1 MKHLDLFSGYGGF
14 TIPAQKYGI
23 ETIGFSE
30 IDKYA
35 CSVLNYH
42 YPNIKNYGNIT
53 KIKGE
58 DLPTVDIITGGSPCQ
73 DLSVAGK
80 GAGLNGE
87 RSGLFFHFIRLIK
100 EKQPTYFVWENV
112 KGALSSQGGW
122 DFARVQIEMEQA
134 GYDVYWQVIN
144 AKDFGVPQNR
154 ERIFAIGVRKG
165 SGREILFEQRESR
178 QNPKQ
183 IIEGSQGSRVYDDTM
198 AVSQKALGGGQGA
211 KTGLY
216 AVGMIDVIA
225 KKRVHDTPVEINKF
239 LRLHRKKPIGS
250 IADKLA
256 LPKTQVEHYF
266 RTDSSRA
273 IPSPEIWIKLKELL
287 GFDDTYDKQVTEFY
301 EKEVE
306 FESTRRVYD
315 SKGVAK
321 TTDTSGTG
329 LYCVG
334 IIPESF
340 KEKGNARAVS
350 TVGSQHPMY
359 AIPSSNGNIHS
370 LDANYWKGSNNPNKS
385 RRSQIMI
392 PTQIGNSKKF
402 GNSTGSKEAYTL
414 RASEPNGV
422 IVHNL
427 QPRNPNRPSLLKNK
441 NAGGSGHL
449 QRQDGVTYTVDTGC
463 TQGIEIIG
471 STQKHSAKMENISPS
486 LTKAM
491 GDGGGHI
498 PMKIENMRIRR
509 LTPTECERLMG
520 LEDNWTAKGIV
531 DGKEVDISDTQR
543 YKMCGNGVVVNCVDY
558 IYNLIT
564 KTL

>member
-14 TIPAQKYGI
+14 TIPARKYNI

-42 YPNIKNYGNIT
+42 YPNIKNYGDIT
-53 KIKGE
+53 KIKAE

-134 GYDVYWQVIN
+134 GYDVWWQVLN

-154 ERIFAIGVRKG
+154 ERIFAIGIRKG
-165 SGREILFEQRESR
+165 SGREVLFEQISSG
-178 QNPKQ
+178 QNNTANRK
-183 IIEGSQGSRVYDDTM
+183 IKSARKFGSSGSFHRPDEI
-198 AVSQKALGGGQGA
+198 VSTLTQSMGTGGNNVPMTIGA
-211 KTGLY
+211 KTGLCAIY
-216 AVGMIDVIA
+216 RGRPNMPYE
-225 KKRVHDTPVEINKF
+225 KGKRT
-239 LRLHRKKPIGS
+239 
-250 IADKLA
+250 
-256 LPKTQVEHYF
+256 
-266 RTDSSRA
+266 
-273 IPSPEIWIKLKELL
+273 LKYER
-287 GFDDTYDKQVTEFY
+287 YDKECPALTQNCATGDQ
-301 EKEVE
+301 KNM
-306 FESTRRVYD
+306 
-315 SKGVAK
+315 VA
-321 TTDTSGTG
+321 
-329 LYCVG
+329 V
-334 IIPESF
+334 P
-340 KEKGNARAVS
+340 N
-350 TVGSQHPMY
+350 
-359 AIPSSNGNIHS
+359 SNGNIHS

-385 RRSQIMI
+385 
-392 PTQIGNSKKF
+392 K
-402 GNSTGSKEAYTL
+402 
-414 RASEPNGV
+414 
-422 IVHNL
+422 
-427 QPRNPNRPSLLKNK
+427 
-441 NAGGSGHL
+441 
-449 QRQDGVTYTVDTGC
+449 
-463 TQGIEIIG
+463 GIEIIG

-543 YKMCGNGVVVNCVDY
+543 YKMCGNGVVVNVVDY
-558 IYNLIT
+558 VYKLLIGE
-564 KTL
+564 K

>member
-1 MKHLDLFSGYGGF
+1 VDKKTLKHLDLFSGYGGF
-14 TIPAQKYGI
+14 TIPASKYGI
-23 ETIGFSE
+23 ETINFSE

-35 CSVLNYH
+35 TAVLKYRF
-42 YPNIKNYGNIT
+42 PDIKNLGDIT
-53 KIKGE
+53 KIKPE
-58 DLPTVDIITGGSPCQ
+58 DLPDVDIITGGSPCQ

-134 GYDVYWQVIN
+134 GYDIFWQLLN

-154 ERIFAIGVRKG
+154 ERIFAIGIRKG

-216 AVGMIDVIA
+216 AIYRGRPNM
-225 KKRVHDTPVEINKF
+225 P
-239 LRLHRKKPIGS
+239 
-250 IADKLA
+250 
-256 LPKTQVEHYF
+256 
-266 RTDSSRA
+266 
-273 IPSPEIWIKLKELL
+273 
-287 GFDDTYDKQVTEFY
+287 Y
-301 EKEVE
+301 EKGKRTLRYEKYDNECPALTQNCAAGDQMNMVAVDI
-306 FESTRRVYD
+306 TRR
-315 SKGVAK
+315 AK
-321 TTDTSGTG
+321 TGYKLRKENNVGTITST
-329 LYCVG
+329 YYKG
-334 IIPESF
+334 I
-340 KEKGNARAVS
+340 GNAER
-350 TVGSQHPMY
+350 P
-359 AIPSSNGNIHS
+359 
-370 LDANYWKGSNNPNKS
+370 
-385 RRSQIMI
+385 
-392 PTQIGNSKKF
+392 
-402 GNSTGSKEAYTL
+402 
-414 RASEPNGV
+414 GV

-427 QPRNPNRPSLLKNK
+427 QPRSPNRPSLLKNK

-449 QRQDGVTYTVDTGC
+449 QREDGITYTVDTGC
-463 TQGIEIIG
+463 TVGVQMIG
-471 STQKHSAKMENISPS
+471 STQQNAARMENISPA

-491 GDGGGHI
+491 GDGGGQI
-498 PMKIENMRIRR
+498 PMKIEDMRIRR

-520 LEDNWTAKGIV
+520 LEDGWTAKGII

-543 YKMCGNGVVVNCVDY
+543 YKLCGNGVVVNCVDY
-558 IYNLIT
+558 IYNLIS

>member
-14 TIPAQKYGI
+14 TIPAKKYGI

-112 KGALSSQGGW
+112 KGALSSQRGW

-134 GYDVYWQVIN
+134 GYDVWWQVLN

-154 ERIFAIGVRKG
+154 ERVFAIGIRKG

-178 QNPKQ
+178 QNPEQ
-183 IIEGSQGSRVYDDTM
+183 IVRGSQGSRVYNDSM

-216 AVGMIDVIA
+216 A
-225 KKRVHDTPVEINKF
+225 
-239 LRLHRKKPIGS
+239 IGS
-250 IADKLA
+250 
-256 LPKTQVEHYF
+256 TQKNAGVMEDCSPSL
-266 RTDSSRA
+266 TKAMGDGGGQ
-273 IPSPEIWIKLKELL
+273 IPM
-287 GFDDTYDKQVTEFY
+287 VT
-301 EKEVE
+301 
-306 FESTRRVYD
+306 
-315 SKGVAK
+315 
-321 TTDTSGTG
+321 
-329 LYCVG
+329 
-334 IIPESF
+334 
-340 KEKGNARAVS
+340 
-350 TVGSQHPMY
+350 

-385 RRSQIMI
+385 RRSQIVI
-392 PTQIGNSKKF
+392 PTQLGNSKKF

-471 STQKHSAKMENISPS
+471 SNNPNKSRRSQIAIPVLTPDRENKQQNGRRFKTDGESS
-486 LTKAM
+486 FTLT
-491 GDGGGHI
+491 GQDRHGVFNG
-498 PMKIENMRIRR
+498 MRIRR

-520 LEDNWTAKGIV
+520 LEDGWTAKGVI

-543 YKMCGNGVVVNCVDY
+543 YKMCGNGVVVNVVDY
-558 IYNLIT
+558 VYKLLIG
-564 KTL
+564 KR

>member
-14 TIPAQKYGI
+14 TIPARKYNI

-42 YPNIKNYGNIT
+42 YPNIKNYGDIT
-53 KIKGE
+53 KIKAE

-134 GYDVYWQVIN
+134 GYDIFWQLLN

-154 ERIFAIGVRKG
+154 ERIFAIGIRKG

-216 AVGMIDVIA
+216 AIYRGRPNM
-225 KKRVHDTPVEINKF
+225 P
-239 LRLHRKKPIGS
+239 
-250 IADKLA
+250 
-256 LPKTQVEHYF
+256 
-266 RTDSSRA
+266 
-273 IPSPEIWIKLKELL
+273 
-287 GFDDTYDKQVTEFY
+287 Y
-301 EKEVE
+301 EKGKRTLRYEKYDNECPALTQNCAAGDQMNMVAVDI
-306 FESTRRVYD
+306 TRR
-315 SKGVAK
+315 AK
-321 TTDTSGTG
+321 TGYKLRKENNVGTITST
-329 LYCVG
+329 YYKG
-334 IIPESF
+334 I
-340 KEKGNARAVS
+340 GNAER
-350 TVGSQHPMY
+350 P
-359 AIPSSNGNIHS
+359 
-370 LDANYWKGSNNPNKS
+370 
-385 RRSQIMI
+385 
-392 PTQIGNSKKF
+392 
-402 GNSTGSKEAYTL
+402 
-414 RASEPNGV
+414 GV

-427 QPRNPNRPSLLKNK
+427 QPRSPNRPSLLKNK

-449 QRQDGVTYTVDTGC
+449 QREDGVTYTVDTGC
-463 TQGIEIIG
+463 TVGVQMIG
-471 STQKHSAKMENISPS
+471 STQQNAARMENISPA

-491 GDGGGHI
+491 GDGGGQI
-498 PMKIENMRIRR
+498 PMKIEDMRIRR

-520 LEDNWTAKGIV
+520 LEDGWTAKGII

-543 YKMCGNGVVVNCVDY
+543 YKLCGNGVVVNCVDY
-558 IYNLIT
+558 IYNLIS

>member
-112 KGALSSQGGW
+112 KGALSSQRGW

-134 GYDVYWQVIN
+134 GYDVWWQVLN

-154 ERIFAIGVRKG
+154 ERIFAIGIRKG

-178 QNPKQ
+178 QNPEQ
-183 IIEGSQGSRVYDDTM
+183 IVRGSQGSRVYNDSM

-216 AVGMIDVIA
+216 AVYRGRPKMPYENGKRTLRYKKYNEECPALTQNCATGDQMNMI
-225 KKRVHDTPVEINKF
+225 
-239 LRLHRKKPIGS
+239 
-250 IADKLA
+250 
-256 LPKTQVEHYF
+256 
-266 RTDSSRA
+266 
-273 IPSPEIWIKLKELL
+273 
-287 GFDDTYDKQVTEFY
+287 
-301 EKEVE
+301 
-306 FESTRRVYD
+306 
-315 SKGVAK
+315 
-321 TTDTSGTG
+321 
-329 LYCVG
+329 
-334 IIPESF
+334 
-340 KEKGNARAVS
+340 AV
-350 TVGSQHPMY
+350 
-359 AIPSSNGNIHS
+359 PSSNGNVHS

-385 RRSQIMI
+385 RRSQVVV
-392 PTQIGNSKKF
+392 PRKRRTEYDLQDQS
-402 GNSTGSKEAYTL
+402 STLTSRYRGF
-414 RASEPNGV
+414 PDGDG
-422 IVHNL
+422 
-427 QPRNPNRPSLLKNK
+427 RPSILE
-441 NAGGSGHL
+441 
-449 QRQDGVTYTVDTGC
+449 D
-463 TQGIEIIG
+463 
-471 STQKHSAKMENISPS
+471 
-486 LTKAM
+486 
-491 GDGGGHI
+491 
-498 PMKIENMRIRR
+498 MRIRR